1 MQGPLNFNQIKK
13 QMQSDGYGKEWN
25 LRAIKVSFENKKI
38 TQKERDKLIALLYS
52 KGKSDKLF
60 KMRGH
65 HISRRYDIKMGALN
79 DTDRNEKM
87 GTIMKALYNQDF
99 LEKYFNLFKSINDD
113 SIIEV
118 IEGMDDICILG
129 CRDFD
134 LCKKDVIGEKEK
146 VYIEIL
152 KKFKDYA
159 PEIIIPWIKNY
170 EDYPSTVNDYDL
182 ACLEYLSLVINDKKY
197 Q

>member
-1 MQGPLNFNQIKK
+1 
-13 QMQSDGYGKEWN
+13 
-25 LRAIKVSFENKKI
+25 
-38 TQKERDKLIALLYS
+38 
-52 KGKSDKLF
+52 
-60 KMRGH
+60 MRGH